1 MSPIK
6 GWEHGQHA
14 NLAPPLS
21 FQVNNLQSSK
31 STTMC
36 RSCNQ
41 GSENRWWE
49 KSKSTAF
56 CVINRCIWDSTAK
69 EAIGTALNKI
79 SGNDLEGKM

>member
-6 GWEHGQHA
+6 GWERQTHQMHGQHA

-21 FQVNNLQSSK
+21 FQVNNLQNST

-36 RSCNQ
+36 RSCYQ

-49 KSKSTAF
+49 
-56 CVINRCIWDSTAK
+56 NRNQQHFVSSIAVY
-69 EAIGTALNKI
+69 GTVPQKRQ
-79 SGNDLEGKM
+79 